1 MKMIYMGTPDFAVGP
16 LTALIEAGHQV
27 AAVITQPDK
36 PKGRGKSMQMT
47 PVKEAA
53 LSHNIAVY
61 QPRSV
66 KDPDF
71 METLRGIEA
80 DVIVVAAFG
89 QLLPKEILHMPRFG
103 CLNIHAS
110 LLPCYRGAAP
120 IQWAVIDGRE
130 KTGVTIMQMDEGL
143 DTGDM
148 LLIKEVPL
156 SPDETGGSLF
166 DKLSEAGSALIVEAL
181 KALEGSGLTPVPQT
195 GESCYAPILTKAMG
209 KIDWNQSA
217 VTIERLIR
225 GLNPWPSAYTRC
237 QGKILKIWEA
247 QVLADE
253 EPDAGRLQGQP
264 GIQAEAAG
272 RNEPGLQAVCGQI
285 LEASGDSLKV
295 QTGKG
300 ILKINSLQLEGKKR
314 MDTAAFLR
322 GFKLEAG
329 SVLG

>member
-1 MKMIYMGTPDFAVGP
+1 MKIVYMGTPDFAVR
-16 LTALIEAGHQV
+16 ALRALVEAGHQI
-27 AAVITQPDK
+27 AAVVTQPDK
-36 PKGRGKSMQMT
+36 PKGRGKEMQMT

-80 DVIVVAAFG
+80 DVIVVAAFR

-130 KTGVTIMQMDEGL
+130 KAGVTIMQMDEGL

-225 GLNPWPSAYTRC
+225 GLNPWPSAYSRLN
-237 QGKILKIWEA
+237 GKTLKLWAARSSGE
-247 QVLADE
+247 
-253 EPDAGRLQGQP
+253 DASPCLP
-264 GIQAEAAG
+264 
-272 RNEPGLQAVCGQI
+272 GQI
-285 LEASGDSLKV
+285 VRVNRREFGVKTGD
-295 QTGKG
+295 G
-300 ILKINSLQLEGKKR
+300 ILYITELQPEGKKR
-314 MDTAAFLR
+314 MDADAFLR
-322 GFKLEAG
+322 GYPLEEG
-329 SVLG
+329 MRFED

>member
-130 KTGVTIMQMDEGL
+130 KAGVTIMQMDEGL

-225 GLNPWPSAYTRC
+225 GLNPWPSAYSRLN
-237 QGKILKIWEA
+237 GKTLKLWAARPSGE
-247 QVLADE
+247 
-253 EPDAGRLQGQP
+253 DASPCLP
-264 GIQAEAAG
+264 
-272 RNEPGLQAVCGQI
+272 GQI
-285 LEASGDSLKV
+285 VRVNRREFGVKTGD
-295 QTGKG
+295 G
-300 ILKINSLQLEGKKR
+300 ILYITELQPEGKKR
-314 MDTAAFLR
+314 MDADAFLR
-322 GFKLEAG
+322 GYPLEEG
-329 SVLG
+329 MRFED

>member
-130 KTGVTIMQMDEGL
+130 KTGVTIMQMDE
-143 DTGDM
+143 
-148 LLIKEVPL
+148 
-156 SPDETGGSLF
+156 
-166 DKLSEAGSALIVEAL
+166 
-181 KALEGSGLTPVPQT
+181 
-195 GESCYAPILTKAMG
+195 
-209 KIDWNQSA
+209 
-217 VTIERLIR
+217 
-225 GLNPWPSAYTRC
+225 
-237 QGKILKIWEA
+237 
-247 QVLADE
+247 
-253 EPDAGRLQGQP
+253 
-264 GIQAEAAG
+264 
-272 RNEPGLQAVCGQI
+272 
-285 LEASGDSLKV
+285 
-295 QTGKG
+295 
-300 ILKINSLQLEGKKR
+300 
-314 MDTAAFLR
+314 
-322 GFKLEAG
+322 
-329 SVLG
+329 

>member
-36 PKGRGKSMQMT
+36 PKGRGKAMQMT

-71 METLRGIEA
+71 METLRGIET

-120 IQWAVIDGRE
+120 IQWAVIQGRE

-209 KIDWNQSA
+209 KIDWNQPA

-225 GLNPWPSAYTRC
+225 GLNPWPSAYSRLN
-237 QGKILKIWEA
+237 GKTLKLWAARPSGE
-247 QVLADE
+247 
-253 EPDAGRLQGQP
+253 DASPCLP
-264 GIQAEAAG
+264 
-272 RNEPGLQAVCGQI
+272 GQI
-285 LEASGDSLKV
+285 VRVHRREFGVKTGD
-295 QTGKG
+295 G
-300 ILKINSLQLEGKKR
+300 ILYITELQPEGKKR
-314 MDTAAFLR
+314 MDADAFLR
-322 GFKLEAG
+322 GYPLEEG
-329 SVLG
+329 MRFED